1 MISDMVV
8 KMTWDARC
16 LLALFL
22 VAGLGLLSACI
33 GGAASG
39 TPQMSATSGPL
50 NSPLVVAAPTA
61 NQTAVYLQTMSSVA
75 TKTAIL
81 ATVDAQERAPRPT
94 PLPPG
99 ARLPTM
105 APPPTIAPRP
115 LPTRLIPQ
123 EYGGEP
129 AGDGFITILMDPTGR
144 KNHLSHNVWYMDSPD
159 GLERLAVFAGGPS
172 DFSSGRTGPEGDLL
186 VYRYRVDPVTGTI
199 TVTEAGTAYHTP
211 QATGIVKITGATGDV
226 LELVS
231 TTGVVFHFDVA
242 NRVFVR

>member
-1 MISDMVV
+1 MPDVDL
-8 KMTWDARC
+8 KMDRVSRC
-16 LLALFL
+16 LRAVFL
-22 VAGLGLLSACI
+22 VAGLGLLSACT
-33 GGAASG
+33 GGTAIG
-39 TPQMSATSGPL
+39 TPQISATSGPL
-50 NSPLVVAAPTA
+50 NSPLVIVAPTA
-61 NQTAVYLQTMSSVA
+61 DQTAVYLNVVSNAATKSALVA
-75 TKTAIL
+75 TSG
-81 ATVDAQERAPRPT
+81 APLPSRT
-94 PLPPG
+94 PLPEG

-105 APPPTIAPRP
+105 VLSPTLVLRP

-129 AGDGFITILMDPTGR
+129 AGGGFITILMDPTGR
-144 KNHLSHNVWYMDSPD
+144 KDHLSLNVWYVDSPD
-159 GLERLAVFAGGPS
+159 GFERLSVFAGGPR

-186 VYRYRVDPVTGTI
+186 VYRYRIDPATGAI

-231 TTGVVFHFDVA
+231 TTGVVFRFNTA

>member
-1 MISDMVV
+1 
-8 KMTWDARC
+8 
-16 LLALFL
+16 
-22 VAGLGLLSACI
+22 LGD
-33 GGAASG
+33 GGW
-39 TPQMSATSGPL
+39 PL
-50 NSPLVVAAPTA
+50 NSPLVIAGPAAD
-61 NQTAVYLQTMSSVA
+61 QTAVYLQTMVNVA

-81 ATVDAQERAPRPT
+81 ATVDARERAPLPT
-94 PLPPG
+94 SLPPG

-123 EYGGEP
+123 EFGGEP
-129 AGDGFITILMDPTGR
+129 AGDGFITLLMDPTGR
-144 KNHLSHNVWYMDSPD
+144 KNHLSLNVWYVDSPD

-186 VYRYRVDPVTGTI
+186 VYRHRVDPLTGAI

-231 TTGVVFHFDVA
+231 TTGVVFRFDTA
-242 NRVFVR
+242 DRLFVR

>member
-1 MISDMVV
+1 MTDADV
-8 KMTWDARC
+8 KMDRVSRC
-16 LLALFL
+16 LSAVFL

-33 GGAASG
+33 GGTASG

-61 NQTAVYLQTMSSVA
+61 DRTAAYLQTLSNVA

-81 ATVDAQERAPRPT
+81 ATVDAPLPSRT
-94 PLPPG
+94 PLPEG

-105 APPPTIAPRP
+105 VLPPTLVPRP
-115 LPTRLIPQ
+115 LPIRLIPQ

-129 AGDGFITILMDPTGR
+129 AGGGFITVLMDPTGR
-144 KNHLSHNVWYMDSPD
+144 KDHLSLNVWYTDSPD
-159 GLERLAVFAGGPS
+159 GLERLSVFAGGPR

-186 VYRYRVDPVTGTI
+186 VYRHRVDPITGAI
-199 TVTEAGTAYHTP
+199 TVTEAGTVYPTP

-231 TTGVVFHFDVA
+231 TTGVVFRFDTA